1 MSLRFDGANG
11 ATDCRDAARSVAED
25 IVTRVGE
32 KEALDA
38 GRAAAPTR
46 PQFPAVLRA
55 ARAR

>member
-32 KEALDA
+32 KQVLDA
-38 GRAAAPTR
+38 GRAAALTR

-55 ARAR
+55 ARVR

>member
-25 IVTRVGE
+25 IVARVGE
-32 KEALDA
+32 KQVLDA
-38 GRAAAPTR
+38 GRPAALTR

-55 ARAR
+55 ARVR